1 MVWYKQKRD
10 QQTVPKMGP
19 RISVTALPPPEGA
32 AFASALQR
40 PEFGA
45 VRPPAELACA
55 QGAEA
60 LLGSLRARARA
71 LQCVIVVGLALVRF
85 RFPEQRV
92 RQHRPSRGGQL
103 RWPARDRGRSLN
115 CDCFSAGGV
124 GSCARF
130 GVIWR
135 CYTLARDSLL

>member
-1 MVWYKQKRD
+1 MAWNKKRD

-40 PEFGA
+40 REFGA

-60 LLGSLRARARA
+60 LLGSLRARARTRYNASLWLA
-71 LQCVIVVGLALVRF
+71 LPLCAFGSLSSECGSIARRVAGSCVGLLETEADL
-85 RFPEQRV
+85 
-92 RQHRPSRGGQL
+92 
-103 RWPARDRGRSLN
+103 
-115 CDCFSAGGV
+115 
-124 GSCARF
+124 
-130 GVIWR
+130 
-135 CYTLARDSLL
+135 

>member
-1 MVWYKQKRD
+1 MAWNKKRD

-40 PEFGA
+40 REFGA

-60 LLGSLRARARA
+60 LLGSLRARARYNASLWLA
-71 LQCVIVVGLALVRF
+71 LPLCAFGSLSSECGSIARRVAGSCVGLLETEADL
-85 RFPEQRV
+85 
-92 RQHRPSRGGQL
+92 
-103 RWPARDRGRSLN
+103 
-115 CDCFSAGGV
+115 
-124 GSCARF
+124 
-130 GVIWR
+130 
-135 CYTLARDSLL
+135 

>member
-1 MVWYKQKRD
+1 MAWYKKRD

-40 PEFGA
+40 REFGA

-71 LQCVIVVGLALVRF
+71 RYNASLWLALPLCAFGSLSSECESIAR
-85 RFPEQRV
+85 RV
-92 RQHRPSRGGQL
+92 
-103 RWPARDRGRSLN
+103 
-115 CDCFSAGGV
+115 V
-124 GSCARF
+124 GSCV
-130 GVIWR
+130 G
-135 CYTLARDSLL
+135 LLETEADL